1 MEVVAVDEIRQA
13 LINGRG
19 QLPRLGAVRAGTTAT
34 LPFVVVD
41 ERGEAIESFSAFLRD
56 LILTDM
62 SPLTARSYGND
73 LLRWWRLL
81 QVLDVEW
88 DRASRS
94 EVEVLVGWMRS
105 ADNLQRRRRPASS
118 TTAGSVNRRTG
129 KRALRRGYA
138 PATINHALS
147 VLSSF
152 YAFHAQFG
160 LGPVINPVPAS
171 ATRRARLAH
180 RSPIDPQAEH
190 RRAPLRQKPA
200 VLMRTRYDK
209 HEHVTSEPQPFLFQ
223 RTIGQ
228 RTEVITPGALRE
240 MLFRLCASLAE
251 QHPQL
256 ASIRFT
262 PHDFRRLV
270 RHRPGQP
277 RTAQPH
283 RRRPARPPQHPDL
296 PQLRRRVPRRRHRP
310 LPSPPSQP
318 ARRPPSRRIPP
329 LTDDEW
335 AEFEQHFDKHK
346 VELGQCGRHTPPRA
360 NTNTPA
366 SAAPCCASTPR

>member
-1 MEVVAVDEIRQA
+1 M
-13 LINGRG
+13 NG
-19 QLPRLGAVRAGTTAT
+19 
-34 LPFVVVD
+34 
-41 ERGEAIESFSAFLRD
+41 
-56 LILTDM
+56 
-62 SPLTARSYGND
+62 
-73 LLRWWRLL
+73 
-81 QVLDVEW
+81 
-88 DRASRS
+88 
-94 EVEVLVGWMRS
+94 
-105 ADNLQRRRRPASS
+105 
-118 TTAGSVNRRTG
+118 RTG

-240 MLFRLCASLAE
+240 MLLRLCASLAE

-262 PHDFRRLV
+262 PHDFRRLFATDLANHGLPSHIGAALLGHLNIQTFHGYV
-270 RHRPGQP
+270 AVLQEDVICHYQ
-277 RTAQPH
+277 AH
-283 RRRPARPPQHPDL
+283 LANRRAGRPAVEYR
-296 PQLRRRVPRRRHRP
+296 
-310 LPSPPSQP
+310 PSPTTNGPSSSSTSTN
-318 ARRPPSRRIPP
+318 AKSNSANA
-329 LTDDEW
+329 D
-335 AEFEQHFDKHK
+335 A
-346 VELGQCGRHTPPRA
+346 HTPPRA

-366 SAAPCCASTPR
+366 SAAPWCASTPR

>member
-118 TTAGSVNRRTG
+118 TTADR
-129 KRALRRGYA
+129 
-138 PATINHALS
+138 
-147 VLSSF
+147 
-152 YAFHAQFG
+152 
-160 LGPVINPVPAS
+160 
-171 ATRRARLAH
+171 
-180 RSPIDPQAEH
+180 
-190 RRAPLRQKPA
+190 
-200 VLMRTRYDK
+200 
-209 HEHVTSEPQPFLFQ
+209 
-223 RTIGQ
+223 
-228 RTEVITPGALRE
+228 
-240 MLFRLCASLAE
+240 
-251 QHPQL
+251 
-256 ASIRFT
+256 
-262 PHDFRRLV
+262 
-270 RHRPGQP
+270 
-277 RTAQPH
+277 
-283 RRRPARPPQHPDL
+283 
-296 PQLRRRVPRRRHRP
+296 
-310 LPSPPSQP
+310 
-318 ARRPPSRRIPP
+318 
-329 LTDDEW
+329 
-335 AEFEQHFDKHK
+335 
-346 VELGQCGRHTPPRA
+346 
-360 NTNTPA
+360 
-366 SAAPCCASTPR
+366 